1 MKVLY
6 KHIISLAV
14 FISLTIFIFNPI
26 FFENKSIK
34 QHDIEQWKYSANET
48 IEFRKKNNEE
58 ALWSNSM
65 FSGMPAYLIDV
76 KWSNNVIFYLHK
88 IYSLFFPHPISNFII
103 SFISFYIM
111 LLCFRIR
118 PEIALFGS
126 IAFTLSSYMII
137 GISAGHNARIGT
149 AALLPLI
156 IGGVH
161 LCINRNRNLGF
172 IITAVALALQLRLN
186 HLQITYYTLII
197 LIFYGSGNLIYYYLK
212 NKLKYFARRISVL
225 ILAALLA
232 VGTFFG
238 EIWAILEYS
247 DVSIRGKSELLSDVT
262 GLDKNYAFQYSNG
275 FFEPLTLF
283 IPNILGG
290 SSRQTLKR
298 DSNLGKALRKNNV
311 STVQINNQLRNVPTY
326 WGEQPLT
333 APYFA
338 GSICLF
344 LLVLGILTFK
354 RKIEKIWI
362 LYLLI
367 LSVILSMGSNMSFIN
382 NLFFDYLP
390 GYNKFRSV
398 TFIILISIF
407 SVVLF
412 SSLTLER
419 VLKDISKHKSNLF
432 KAFYITIGVYVSLFL
447 STFVIS
453 FSGAVD
459 SNFQNFPSWFL
470 EALILDRKSLL
481 VSDLIFGSS
490 ITILFFFLCLGLY
503 HKKINKSIV
512 LISLIIFIV
521 VDHTRVNNNL
531 LKKDKSC
538 ELYGD
543 CTFISKN
550 ENELI
555 ISESDQFILENNI
568 DRKRVFNLQNPFNE
582 AKTSYYHS
590 SIGGYHGAK
599 IRRYQDLIERNIN
612 EERSI
617 LVNKLQNNNRN
628 FNDLNILNMLNVG
641 YFKFGDERNNVIENK
656 YSNGK
661 AWFIKNLIPT
671 NSALEEL
678 NTLFNFNSKNQAIID
693 QEKFKIDNTEK
704 SYSQE
709 GTIKLIEYSP
719 NKIVYDIYNSSDA
732 FIVFSE
738 IYYPYGWEVKV
749 NNENQSLLRVN
760 YILRGLELNKGKSI
774 IEMKFNPSPYKIGN
788 KIILASNYIL
798 LLLFIAILFIEI
810 KKKYKA

>member
-1 MKVLY
+1 MKNIY
-6 KHIISLAV
+6 KHVISVAV
-14 FISLTIFIFNPI
+14 FISLTVYLFNPV
-26 FFENKSIK
+26 FFENKGIK
-34 QHDIEQWKYSANET
+34 QHDIDQWKYSANET

-76 KWSNNVIFYLHK
+76 KWSNQVVSYMHK
-88 IYSLFFPHPISNFII
+88 IFSLFFPHPVSNIII
-103 SFISFYIM
+103 SFLSFYIM
-111 LLCFRIR
+111 LLCFKVR

-197 LIFYGSGNLIYYYLK
+197 LIFYGSGYLMYYYSK
-212 NKLKYFARRISVL
+212 NKLKYFAKRIGVL
-225 ILAALLA
+225 VLAATLA

-247 DVSIRGKSELLSDVT
+247 DVSIRGKSELSSDVT
-262 GLDKNYAFQYSNG
+262 GLEKDYAFQYSNS

-290 SSRQTLKR
+290 SSRQELKR

-326 WGEQPLT
+326 WGDQPLT

-344 LLVLGILTFK
+344 LLVLGILTLK
-354 RKIEKIWI
+354 KKEKLWI

-367 LSVILSMGSNMSFIN
+367 LSMILSMGSNMSFIN

-407 SVVLF
+407 SVVLI
-412 SSLTLER
+412 SSLTLQR

-432 KAFYITIGVYVSLFL
+432 KALYVTIGVYIILFL

-470 EALILDRKSLL
+470 DALILDRKSLF

-490 ITILFFFLCLGLY
+490 VTILFFILCLGVFY
-503 HKKINKSIV
+503 KKINKNIV
-512 LISLIIFIV
+512 FFSLILIIII
-521 VDHTRVNNNL
+521 DHTRVNNNL
-531 LKKDKSC
+531 LRKDKSC

-543 CTFISKN
+543 CTFISKK
-550 ENELI
+550 ENELT

-568 DRKRVFNLQNPFNE
+568 NRKRVFNLQNPFNE

-590 SIGGYHGAK
+590 SVGGYHGAK
-599 IRRYQDLIERNIN
+599 IRRYQDLIERNII
-612 EERSI
+612 EERNN
-617 LVNKLQNNNRN
+617 LVEKAQNGIRD
-628 FNDLNILNMLNVG
+628 FSDLNVLNMLNVG
-641 YFKFGDERNNVIENK
+641 YFKFGDTRNNILKNEN
-656 YSNGK
+656 SNGN
-661 AWFIKNLIPT
+661 AWFVKNIILT
-671 NSALEEL
+671 NSPLEEINRL
-678 NTLFNFNSKNQAIID
+678 HNFNSKNDAIID
-693 QEKFKIDNTEK
+693 RSQFDVNNIQK
-704 SYSQE
+704 SYSQD
-709 GTIKLIEYSP
+709 GNINVIEYNP
-719 NKIVYDIYNSSDA
+719 NKIIYDVSNTSDA

-738 IYYPYGWEVKV
+738 IYYPHGWKV
-749 NNENQSLLRVN
+749 YVNGEERKILRVN
-760 YILRGLELNKGKSI
+760 YVLRGLQLNKGNHK
-774 IEMKFNPSPYKIGN
+774 IEMVFNPSPYKIGN
-788 KIILASNYIL
+788 NIILASNYIL
-798 LLLFIAILFIEI
+798 LILLVICVFSEI
-810 KKKYKA
+810 KKTRN

>member
-1 MKVLY
+1 MKNIY
-6 KHIISLAV
+6 KHILSIAV
-14 FISLTIFIFNPI
+14 FLSLTVYLFNPV
-26 FFENKSIK
+26 FFENKGIK
-34 QHDIEQWKYSANET
+34 QHDIDQWKYSANET

-76 KWSNNVIFYLHK
+76 KWSNQVVSYIHK
-88 IYSLFFPHPISNFII
+88 IYSLFFPHPVSNIII
-103 SFISFYIM
+103 SFLSFYIM
-111 LLCFRIR
+111 LLCFKVR

-137 GISAGHNARIGT
+137 GMSAGHNARIGT

-197 LIFYGSGNLIYYYLK
+197 LIFYGSGYLIYYYSK
-212 NKLKYFARRISVL
+212 NKLKYFAERIGVL
-225 ILAALLA
+225 VLAALLA

-247 DVSIRGKSELLSDVT
+247 DVSIRGKSELSSDVT
-262 GLDKNYAFQYSNG
+262 GLEKDYAFQYSNG

-290 SSRQTLKR
+290 SSRQTLDR

-344 LLVLGILTFK
+344 LLILGILTLK
-354 RKIEKIWI
+354 KKEKLWI

-412 SSLTLER
+412 SSLTLQR
-419 VLKDISKHKSNLF
+419 VLKDISEHRSNLF
-432 KAFYITIGVYVSLFL
+432 KAFYITIGVYITLFL

-470 EALILDRKSLL
+470 DALILDRKSLL
-481 VSDLIFGSS
+481 VSDLIFGLT
-490 ITILFFFLCLGLY
+490 ITILFFILLLGVLYKKVNTNIVFL
-503 HKKINKSIV
+503 
-512 LISLIIFIV
+512 SLIILIII
-521 VDHTRVNNNL
+521 DHSRVNNKI
-531 LKKDKSC
+531 LKSDKSC

-543 CTFISKN
+543 CTFISKK
-550 ENELI
+550 ENELV
-555 ISESDQFILENNI
+555 ISESDQFILEDNI
-568 DRKRVFNLQNPFNE
+568 NRKRVFNLQNPFNE
-582 AKTSYYHS
+582 AKTSFYHS
-590 SIGGYHGAK
+590 SVGGYHGAK
-599 IRRYQDLIERNIN
+599 IRRYQDLIERNII
-612 EERSI
+612 EERNN
-617 LVNKLQNNNRN
+617 LVEKAQNGIRD
-628 FNDLNILNMLNVG
+628 FSDLNVLNMLNVG
-641 YFKFGDERNNVIENK
+641 YFKFGDTRNSILKNEN
-656 YSNGK
+656 SNGN
-661 AWFIKNLIPT
+661 AWFVKNIILT
-671 NSALEEL
+671 NSPLEEI
-678 NTLFNFNSKNQAIID
+678 NTLHNFNSKDDAIID
-693 QEKFKIDNTEK
+693 QSQFDVSNIKE
-704 SYSQE
+704 SYSQ
-709 GTIKLIEYSP
+709 GGSINIIEYNP
-719 NKIVYDIYNSSDA
+719 NKIIYKVSNTSEA
-732 FIVFSE
+732 FMVFSE
-738 IYYPYGWEVKV
+738 IYYPHGWKAYV
-749 NNENQSLLRVN
+749 NGEEKEILRVN
-760 YILRGLELNKGKSI
+760 YLLRGLQLNSGNNE
-774 IEMKFNPSPYKIGN
+774 IEMIFNPSPYKIGN
-788 KIILASNYIL
+788 NIILASNYIL
-798 LLLFIAILFIEI
+798 LILLILYIFSEI
-810 KKKYKA
+810 KKARN

>member
-1 MKVLY
+1 MKNIY
-6 KHIISLAV
+6 KHVISVAV
-14 FISLTIFIFNPI
+14 FISLTVYLFNPV
-26 FFENKSIK
+26 FFENKGIK
-34 QHDIEQWKYSANET
+34 QHDIDQWKYSANET

-76 KWSNNVIFYLHK
+76 KWSNQVVSYMHK
-88 IYSLFFPHPISNFII
+88 IFSLFFPHPVSNIII
-103 SFISFYIM
+103 SFLSFYIM
-111 LLCFRIR
+111 LLCFKVR

-197 LIFYGSGNLIYYYLK
+197 LIFYGSGYLMYYYSK
-212 NKLKYFARRISVL
+212 NKLKYFAKRIGVL
-225 ILAALLA
+225 VLAATLA

-247 DVSIRGKSELLSDVT
+247 DVSIRGKSELSSDVT
-262 GLDKNYAFQYSNG
+262 GLEKDYAFQYSNS

-290 SSRQTLKR
+290 SSRQELKR

-326 WGEQPLT
+326 WGDQPLT

-344 LLVLGILTFK
+344 LLVLGILTLK
-354 RKIEKIWI
+354 KKEKLWI

-367 LSVILSMGSNMSFIN
+367 LSMILSMGSNMSFIN

-407 SVVLF
+407 SVVLI
-412 SSLTLER
+412 SSLTLQR

-432 KAFYITIGVYVSLFL
+432 KALYVTIGVYIILFL

-470 EALILDRKSLL
+470 DALILDRKSLF

-490 ITILFFFLCLGLY
+490 VTILFFILCLGVFY
-503 HKKINKSIV
+503 KKINKNIV
-512 LISLIIFIV
+512 FFSLILIIII
-521 VDHTRVNNNL
+521 DHTRVNNNL
-531 LKKDKSC
+531 LRKDKSC

-543 CTFISKN
+543 CTFISKK

-568 DRKRVFNLQNPFNE
+568 NRKRVFNLQNPFNE

-590 SIGGYHGAK
+590 SVGGYHGAK
-599 IRRYQDLIERNIN
+599 IRRYQDLIERNII
-612 EERSI
+612 EERNN
-617 LVNKLQNNNRN
+617 LVEKAQNGIRD
-628 FNDLNILNMLNVG
+628 FSDLNVLNMLNVG
-641 YFKFGDERNNVIENK
+641 YFKFGDTRNNILKNEN
-656 YSNGK
+656 SNGN
-661 AWFIKNLIPT
+661 AWFVKNIILT
-671 NSALEEL
+671 NSPLEEINRL
-678 NTLFNFNSKNQAIID
+678 HNFNSKNDAIID
-693 QEKFKIDNTEK
+693 RSQFDVNNIQK
-704 SYSQE
+704 SYSQD
-709 GTIKLIEYSP
+709 GNINVIEYNP
-719 NKIVYDIYNSSDA
+719 NKIIYDVSNTSDA

-738 IYYPYGWEVKV
+738 IYYPHGWKV
-749 NNENQSLLRVN
+749 YVNGEERKILRVN
-760 YILRGLELNKGKSI
+760 YVLRGLQLNKGNHK
-774 IEMKFNPSPYKIGN
+774 IEMVFNPSPYKIGN
-788 KIILASNYIL
+788 NIILASNYIL
-798 LLLFIAILFIEI
+798 LILLVICVFSEI
-810 KKKYKA
+810 KKTRN

>member
-1 MKVLY
+1 MKNIY
-6 KHIISLAV
+6 KHVISVAV
-14 FISLTIFIFNPI
+14 FISLTVYLFNPV
-26 FFENKSIK
+26 FFENKGIK
-34 QHDIEQWKYSANET
+34 QHDIDQWKYSANET

-76 KWSNNVIFYLHK
+76 KWSNQVVSYMHK
-88 IYSLFFPHPISNFII
+88 IFSLFFPHPVSNIII
-103 SFISFYIM
+103 SFLSFYIM
-111 LLCFRIR
+111 LLCFKVR

-197 LIFYGSGNLIYYYLK
+197 LIFYGSGYLMYYYSK
-212 NKLKYFARRISVL
+212 NKLKYFAKRIGVL
-225 ILAALLA
+225 VLAATLA

-247 DVSIRGKSELLSDVT
+247 DVSIRGKSELSTDVT
-262 GLDKNYAFQYSNG
+262 GLEKDYAFQYSNS

-290 SSRQTLKR
+290 SSRQELKR

-326 WGEQPLT
+326 WGDQPLT

-344 LLVLGILTFK
+344 LLVLGILTLK
-354 RKIEKIWI
+354 KKEKLWI

-367 LSVILSMGSNMSFIN
+367 LSMILSMGSNMSFIN

-412 SSLTLER
+412 SSLTLQR

-432 KAFYITIGVYVSLFL
+432 RALYVTIGVYVILFL

-470 EALILDRKSLL
+470 DALILDRKSLF

-490 ITILFFFLCLGLY
+490 VTILFFILCLGVFY
-503 HKKINKSIV
+503 KKINKNIV
-512 LISLIIFIV
+512 FFSLILIIII
-521 VDHTRVNNNL
+521 DHTRVNNNL
-531 LKKDKSC
+531 LRKDKSC

-543 CTFISKN
+543 CTFISKK
-550 ENELI
+550 ENELT

-568 DRKRVFNLQNPFNE
+568 NRKRVFNLQNPFNE

-590 SIGGYHGAK
+590 SVGGYHGAK
-599 IRRYQDLIERNIN
+599 IRRYQDLIERNII
-612 EERSI
+612 EERNN
-617 LVNKLQNNNRN
+617 LVEKAQNGIRD
-628 FNDLNILNMLNVG
+628 FSDLNVLNMLNVG
-641 YFKFGDERNNVIENK
+641 YFKFGDTRNNILKNEN
-656 YSNGK
+656 SNGN
-661 AWFIKNLIPT
+661 AWFVKNIILT
-671 NSALEEL
+671 NSPLEEINRL
-678 NTLFNFNSKNQAIID
+678 HNFNSKNDAIID
-693 QEKFKIDNTEK
+693 RSQFDVNNIQK
-704 SYSQE
+704 SYSQD
-709 GTIKLIEYSP
+709 GNINVIEYNP
-719 NKIVYDIYNSSDA
+719 NKIIYDVSNTSDA

-738 IYYPYGWEVKV
+738 IYYPHGWKV
-749 NNENQSLLRVN
+749 YVNGEERKILRVN
-760 YILRGLELNKGKSI
+760 YVLRGLQLNKGNHK
-774 IEMKFNPSPYKIGN
+774 IEMVFNPSPYKIGN
-788 KIILASNYIL
+788 NIILASNYIL
-798 LLLFIAILFIEI
+798 LILLVICVFSEI
-810 KKKYKA
+810 KKTRN

>member
-1 MKVLY
+1 M
-6 KHIISLAV
+6 
-14 FISLTIFIFNPI
+14 FNPV
-26 FFENKSIK
+26 FFENKGIK
-34 QHDIEQWKYSANET
+34 QHDIDQWKYSANET
-48 IEFRKKNNEE
+48 IEYRKKNNEE

-65 FSGMPAYLIDV
+65 FSGMPAYLIDI
-76 KWSNNVIFYLHK
+76 KWSNQVVSYIHK
-88 IYSLFFPHPISNFII
+88 TYSLFFPHPVSNIII
-103 SFISFYIM
+103 SFLSFYIM
-111 LLCFRIR
+111 LLCFKVR

-197 LIFYGSGNLIYYYLK
+197 LIFYGSGYLLYYYSK
-212 NKLKYFARRISVL
+212 NKLKYFAKRIGVL
-225 ILAALLA
+225 VLAAILAL
-232 VGTFFG
+232 GTFFG

-247 DVSIRGKSELLSDVT
+247 DVSIRGKSELSSDVT
-262 GLDKNYAFQYSNG
+262 GLEKDYAFQYSNG

-290 SSRQTLKR
+290 SSRQILDR
-298 DSNLGKALRKNNV
+298 NSNLGKALRKNNV

-326 WGEQPLT
+326 WGDQPLT
-333 APYFA
+333 APYFT

-344 LLVLGILTFK
+344 LLILGILTLK
-354 RKIEKIWI
+354 KKEKIWI
-362 LYLLI
+362 LYLLM

-419 VLKDISKHKSNLF
+419 VIKDISKHKSNLF
-432 KAFYITIGVYVSLFL
+432 RALYITLGVYIVLFL

-470 EALILDRKSLL
+470 DALILDRKKLL
-481 VSDLIFGSS
+481 ISDLIFGSS
-490 ITILFFFLCLGLY
+490 ITILFFILCLGAY
-503 HKKINKSIV
+503 YKKINKNIV
-512 LISLIIFIV
+512 FVSLTLLIII
-521 VDHTRVNNNL
+521 DHTRVNNNL
-531 LKKDKSC
+531 LRKDKSC

-543 CTFISKN
+543 CTFISKK

-568 DRKRVFNLQNPFNE
+568 NRKRVFNLQNPFNE

-599 IRRYQDLIERNIN
+599 IRRYQDLIERNII
-612 EERSI
+612 EERNN
-617 LVNKLQNNNRN
+617 LVEKAQNGVRD
-628 FNDLNILNMLNVG
+628 FNDLHVLNMLNVG
-641 YFKFGDERNNVIENK
+641 FFKFGETRNSILKNEN
-656 YSNGK
+656 SNGN
-661 AWFIKNLIPT
+661 AWFIKNIILT
-671 NSALEEL
+671 NSPLEEI
-678 NTLFNFNSKNQAIID
+678 NTLHNFNSKNDAIID
-693 QEKFKIDNTEK
+693 QSQFNVSNIKN
-704 SYSQE
+704 SYSQD
-709 GTIKLIEYSP
+709 GFINVIEYNP
-719 NKIVYDIYNSSDA
+719 NKIIYDVSNTSDA

-738 IYYPYGWEVKV
+738 IYYPHGWKIFV
-749 NNENQSLLRVN
+749 NGEEREILRVN
-760 YILRGLELNKGKSI
+760 YVLRGLQLNKGNHK
-774 IEMKFNPSPYKIGN
+774 IEMIFNPSPFKFGN
-788 KIILASNYIL
+788 NIVLASNYIL
-798 LLLFIAILFIEI
+798 LIILVFFIFSEI
-810 KKKYKA
+810 KKTRN